1 VSTNFHYLPVFAQQI
16 TTVMSHSVLQ
26 FQTPRSYLHQNHG
39 GCQRRIAKAC
49 LGTGCVGGRLKTVCL
64 VPEFEIT
71 RSGRGAGAYGTVGC
85 DVLGKK
91 VVFKKLKITIVILL
105 ENSDFETPYKL
116 QK

>member
-1 VSTNFHYLPVFAQQI
+1 MKHNSNSISDHKSPFQI
-16 TTVMSHSVLQ
+16 
-26 FQTPRSYLHQNHG
+26 RSNG